1 MSSEYTKF
9 VLLYKTLLLIF
20 FREIWVESLSQA
32 IKSCTEEHAN
42 SILPVGNSSK
52 HCFILPYHRWCHATI
67 AWSWRSLSW
76 YLFTISAR
84 GRHLSG
90 PSSPWL
96 SLGVLQANNLALSTS
111 NCKTRNHYCSIH
123 LEDYKCR
130 TPSVK
135 AKCWP
140 SWNFQVR
147 LLVLIIVSKL
157 LT

>member
-1 MSSEYTKF
+1 M
-9 VLLYKTLLLIF
+9 
-20 FREIWVESLSQA
+20 SQA

-42 SILPVGNSSK
+42 SILPVGNPSK
-52 HCFILPYHRWCHATI
+52 HCFVYTLKLSPHHCFIMTITIMILFHI
-67 AWSWRSLSW
+67 L
-76 YLFTISAR
+76 AR

-123 LEDYKCR
+123 LGDYKCR

-140 SWNFQVR
+140 SWTFQVC
-147 LLVLIIVSKL
+147 SY
-157 LT
+157 TDCWS